1 MSKWCQ
7 VPFYR
12 FFPGSTT
19 WLPAYERYR
28 RQPVDGPI
36 SELPKDGA
44 RCALELGHA
53 GNHVFAREE
62 PLPDLVTASSPAW
75 APSSTTTLLDG
86 RERAAKDVVNHV
98 SFDVTQEVGAAL
110 RSLRDTGLFGAGDCA
125 SVAEELL
132 RWALRQPAVSEFW
145 KGKQK

>member
-7 VPFYR
+7 
-12 FFPGSTT
+12 
-19 WLPAYERYR
+19 AHYR

-62 PLPDLVTASSPAW
+62 AAGIPKDPLADINA
-75 APSSTTTLLDG
+75 
-86 RERAAKDVVNHV
+86 ERAAKDVVNHV